1 MLGGVIMIDYTR
13 AIGYIQ
19 HGDQE
24 IQQIANSYVLLWEA
38 VRDMYY
44 SANWIP
50 DRECN
55 PKLMSNLVALCEF
68 PKSFDDYITQETI
81 QSVK

>member
-1 MLGGVIMIDYTR
+1 MTNYTR

-24 IQQIANSYVLLWEA
+24 IQQLATGYVLLWEA

-44 SANWIP
+44 SANWSP

-55 PKLMSNLVALCEF
+55 PELINKIAEICEF
-68 PKSFDDYITQETI
+68 PMTFDDFIEQGKT
-81 QSVK
+81 K